1 MARQESLTRISIV
14 NAEYFAYHGVRPDEK
29 SLGGRYQ
36 VDVDLFYNATAAV
49 VSDNVNDTINYEE
62 VLFYINEVMAG
73 EPHDL
78 METLSYDIATG
89 LLDRFEPARQVTAR
103 VRKLN
108 VPIQQVMDY
117 VESEFTAVR
126 EHA

>member
-14 NAEYFAYHGVRPDEK
+14 NAEYFAYHGVRPAEK
-29 SLGGRYQ
+29 SLGGRFQ
-36 VDVDLFYNATAAV
+36 VDVDIFYNATSAV
-49 VSDNVNDTINYEE
+49 VSDNINDTVNYEE
-62 VLFYINEVMAG
+62 VLFFVNEVVC
-73 EPHDL
+73 
-78 METLSYDIATG
+78 YDIATG
-89 LLDRFEPARQVTAR
+89 LLDRFEAARQVTAR

-108 VPIQQVMDY
+108 VPIQQLMDY